1 MPDPS
6 GVPDPAL
13 GEKEETHDLLAA
25 ISREVVGNLKRFYG
39 KGPVKAKTYLM
50 DDFCLVVTRNGQL
63 TAEDTMIEAGLED
76 TVRQF
81 RQEFQNQMAER
92 LIGTVEQLT
101 GRKVLTYQSQVFFRP
116 HIVCEMFFFDDDL
129 EDHMVRR
136 TVDALT
142 NRELGVVNGD
152 DLGSPDGSFT

>member
-1 MPDPS
+1 MPDPA

-13 GEKEETHDLLAA
+13 DQESDSADLLAA
-25 ISREVVGNLKRFYG
+25 ISREVVGNLKKFYG

-76 TVRQF
+76 SVRQF

-101 GRKVLTYQSQVFFRP
+101 GRKVLTYQSQVFFKP
-116 HIVCEMFFFDDDL
+116 HIVCEIFFFDDVL
-129 EDHMVRR
+129 EDHMVRQ
-136 TVDALT
+136 TVAALT
-142 NRELGVVNGD
+142 NPALGVVNGD
-152 DLGSPDGSFT
+152 RADSPN